1 MSRAPSRG
9 PTRNRKEAEVAGKVL
24 WHVMMSLDGFIAGA
38 DDEMDWVFE
47 VDAGP
52 NAIADEIVETMGAI
66 LAGRRWYDMV
76 TARYGRWEG
85 IYGRKG
91 VYGGRWRG
99 PIFVLTHRPS
109 DVRDDAGVTLL
120 SDGIEEAVATARAA
134 AGGKNIV
141 VFGAS
146 IAEQC
151 LEAGLLDEFL
161 VARLE
166 DLDLGDRRFDKV
178 FAVRVGL
185 FHRDPDRARGLVE
198 PWLAPGGEVFAF
210 FDPPSRRSASGE

>member
-9 PTRNRKEAEVAGKVL
+9 PTRNRKEAEMAGKVL

-47 VDAGP
+47 VDAAP
-52 NAIADEIVETMGAI
+52 SAMADEVVERMGAI

-76 TARYGRWEG
+76 TARYGSSEG

-99 PIFVLTHRPS
+99 PIVVLTHRPS
-109 DVRDDAGVTLL
+109 DVRDVAGVTLV
-120 SDGIEEAVATARAA
+120 SEGIEDAVATARAA
-134 AGGKNIV
+134 TAGKEIV
-141 VFGAS
+141 VFGAN

-151 LEAGLLDEFL
+151 LEARLLDEIVIHL
-161 VARLE
+161 APL
-166 DLDLGDRRFDKV
+166 LLGDGV
-178 FAVRVGL
+178 
-185 FHRDPDRARGLVE
+185 
-198 PWLAPGGEVFAF
+198 
-210 FDPPSRRSASGE
+210 

>member
-1 MSRAPSRG
+1 
-9 PTRNRKEAEVAGKVL
+9 VAGKVL
-24 WHVMMSLDGFIAGA
+24 WHLTMSLDGFIAGA

-52 NAIADEIVETMGAI
+52 SAIADEIVETMGAI

-76 TARYGRWEG
+76 TARFGRWEG

-134 AGGKNIV
+134 AGGKNMV

-151 LEAGLLDEFL
+151 LEAGLLDEIVVH
-161 VARLE
+161 VAPL
-166 DLDLGDRRFDKV
+166 LLGDGVRLYGRTGVGRVDLERTAVAESGQLTDLRF
-178 FAVRVGL
+178 RV
-185 FHRDPDRARGLVE
+185 AQ
-198 PWLAPGGEVFAF
+198 PGS
-210 FDPPSRRSASGE
+210 SRPATS

>member
-1 MSRAPSRG
+1 M
-9 PTRNRKEAEVAGKVL
+9 AGKVL

-52 NAIADEIVETMGAI
+52 SAIADEIVETMGAI

-120 SDGIEEAVATARAA
+120 SDGIDEAVATARAA

-151 LEAGLLDEFL
+151 LEAGLLDEIVVHMAPL
-161 VARLE
+161 L
-166 DLDLGDRRFDKV
+166 LGDGIRLYGRPGVGRVDLERTAVAESGQLTDLRF
-178 FAVRVGL
+178 RV
-185 FHRDPDRARGLVE
+185 AQ
-198 PWLAPGGEVFAF
+198 PGS
-210 FDPPSRRSASGE
+210 SRPATS

>member
-151 LEAGLLDEFL
+151 LEAGLLDEIVVH
-161 VARLE
+161 VAPL
-166 DLDLGDRRFDKV
+166 LLGDGIRLYGRPGVGRVDLERTAVAESGQLTDLRF
-178 FAVRVGL
+178 RV
-185 FHRDPDRARGLVE
+185 AQ
-198 PWLAPGGEVFAF
+198 PGS
-210 FDPPSRRSASGE
+210 SRPATS

>member
-1 MSRAPSRG
+1 M
-9 PTRNRKEAEVAGKVL
+9 TGKVL

-52 NAIADEIVETMGAI
+52 SSIADEIIETMGAI

-76 TARYGRWEG
+76 TARYGGWEG

-91 VYGGRWRG
+91 VYGGKWRG

-151 LEAGLLDEFL
+151 LEAGPLDEIAVH
-161 VARLE
+161 VAPL
-166 DLDLGDRRFDKV
+166 LLGDGIRLYGRPGVGRVDLERTTVAESGQLTDLRF
-178 FAVRVGL
+178 RVAQPGSS
-185 FHRDPDRARGLVE
+185 RA
-198 PWLAPGGEVFAF
+198 AT
-210 FDPPSRRSASGE
+210 S